1 MLCADDWLFGESL
14 LVPEDLEV
22 GRLAEVEAGRGEAVE
37 VDRGAGRAVG
47 RELDVGA
54 GAGAGVVVGGAA
66 VAAVA
71 ARCAAQC
78 DSEHSGRPQPR
89 AWDRWLDRV
98 GRVAR
103 TAIDPAGQGPAIVA
117 GRLAGKE
124 CSVAGCQAQGSW
136 TFDRPWSRMGRA
148 PGGGRTVAVSIHLSV
163 STDNRR
169 VSTRA
174 QGATRMRRERVL
186 PFSRIC
192 TLDD

>member
-1 MLCADDWLFGESL
+1 M
-14 LVPEDLEV
+14 PEDLGV
-22 GRLAEVEAGRGEAVE
+22 VQLAGVEAGREVAVE

-47 RELDVGA
+47 RGPDVGA
-54 GAGAGVVVGGAA
+54 GADAGVVAGDAA

-78 DSEHSGRPQPR
+78 GSEHSGRPHPR
-89 AWDRWLDRV
+89 AWDRWLDRADQA
-98 GRVAR
+98 GR
-103 TAIDPAGQGPAIVA
+103 TAIDPAGQGPTIVA
-117 GRLAGKE
+117 GRMAGKE

-136 TFDRPWSRMGRA
+136 TFGHPWSRMGRA

-163 STDNRR
+163 CTDNRR

-174 QGATRMRRERVL
+174 QGPTRMRRERVL